1 MDDEQDEE
9 LGAFSGTDDDDGE
22 AGIGLGA
29 FDEAPVRRSWD
40 LPLLELQGW
49 DGEPLNADD
58 DGCPLVDVWTVASKR
73 TADGRMSPGPGD
85 FLGRMRG
92 DRVSEAGVLR
102 KFGAGRY
109 WVQLKNK
116 RGQVVRA
123 QRFGVGRVAEST
135 PLHASALSGPAGAT
149 GPGLSALDAVR
160 EERDRLLARN
170 DRLEA
175 EVRKLQGE
183 LHEQRLQGLEAQ
195 LRILQ
200 AAPRGAAIPEA
211 SNHVDALR
219 TLLKERRERDALMD
233 ELLQDVR
240 SRAES
245 AETPE
250 EKADLLETVVGSLG
264 KLNEGVSAAKSLLP
278 MLLAD

>member
-1 MDDEQDEE
+1 MDDEQDDA
-9 LGAFSGTDDDDGE
+9 LGAYTGDDDDDGE
-22 AGIGLGA
+22 AGLGLGVL
-29 FDEAPVRRSWD
+29 DEPLRRVWD

-92 DRVSEAGVLR
+92 DRISEAGVLR

-123 QRFGVGRVAEST
+123 QRFGVGRVAEPT
-135 PLHASALSGPAGAT
+135 PMHSSALSGVANNAGV
-149 GPGLSALDAVR
+149 GVSALDAVR

-195 LRILQ
+195 LKMLQ
-200 AAPRGAAIPEA
+200 SAPRGPAASEA
-211 SNHVDALR
+211 TSHVDALR
-219 TLLKERRERDALMD
+219 VLLKERRERDALVE

-240 SRAES
+240 SRAET

-264 KLNEGVSAAKSLLP
+264 KLNEGVSAAKTLLP